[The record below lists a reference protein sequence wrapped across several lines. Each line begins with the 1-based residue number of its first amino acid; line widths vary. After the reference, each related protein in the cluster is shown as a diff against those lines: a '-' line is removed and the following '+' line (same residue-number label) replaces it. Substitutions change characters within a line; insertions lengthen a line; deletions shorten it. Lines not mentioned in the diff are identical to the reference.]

1 MHKVFVLQYVLGVK
15 PCSDDFLETCF
26 SRFEEGDEEWL
37 LATACRADSQTP
49 FRKMLERF
57 AFLRDWKNLDLLFAR
72 RTHAKMI
79 DIFLTFHPRWAADP
93 EKFAYMRHKSWVC
106 NYRAGFQ
113 ICGSEPYSVELMQEL
128 FDYDNNY
135 SFREKIGMVEEV
147 GRILSIPAADIFDFL
162 ISESC
167 VLNQGGELLTSL
179 QSLVYL
185 HLLEK
190 YPETVA
196 AFPGRIIDLFRGCYN
211 CKVKNFKVSWKFPR
225 NELLWLECFFTN
237 SLKIMDRVKPEET
250 TPLIRVIEA
259 IMAGAGPEVWEEGVS
274 HVRDFEWMFYA
285 AIHYRNVMCL
295 RWLHEKFPQF
305 EAAMKESEYKMFKFF
320 DVSRYR
326 QRPCTTEFVDELL
339 RVLSAYDDF
348 IDYDCFNP
356 TKSFSDLPF
365 LTNDWDYFVR
375 MKNSHIFSPTFN
387 LLGDELMICRAI
399 EVYDAFKWED
409 FKIADFEEEDTLMNM
424 LGKQLYHRGSP
435 KTETLS
441 KLGCDT
447 LELGFIKA
455 HHWLMEI
462 G

>member
-37 LATACRADSQTP
+37 LRAACRADSQTP

-72 RTHAKMI
+72 RNHAKMI
-79 DIFLTFHPRWAADP
+79 DIFLSFHPGWTEDP

-147 GRILSIPAADIFDFL
+147 GRILSISAADIFDFL
-162 ISESC
+162 ITEGC
-167 VLNQGGELLTSL
+167 VLNQGGEMLTSL
-179 QSLVYL
+179 QSLIYV

-196 AFPGRIIDLFRGCYN
+196 AFPDRIIDLFRGCYN

-237 SLKIMDRVKPEET
+237 SPKVMDRVKPEVA
-250 TPLIRVIEA
+250 TPLIRVIES
-259 IMAGAGPEVWEEGVS
+259 IMAGVGPEVWEDGVTD
-274 HVRDFEWMFYA
+274 VRDFEWMFYA
-285 AIHYRNVMCL
+285 AIHYRNVLCL
-295 RWLHEKFPQF
+295 RWLYEKFPQF
-305 EAAMKESEYKMFKFF
+305 EEAMKGHQMFKFF
-320 DVSRYR
+320 EVSRYR
-326 QRPCTTEFVDELL
+326 QLLVTTEFVEELM
-339 RVLSAYDDF
+339 RVMSAYDEF
-348 IDYDCFNP
+348 IDYVCFDFV
-356 TKSFSDLPF
+356 KCFSDLPF
-365 LTNDWDYFVR
+365 LTNDWDYFVK
-375 MKNSHIFSPTFN
+375 MKTACIINPTFN
-387 LLGDELMICRAI
+387 LLADELMISRAI

-409 FKIADFEEEDTLMNM
+409 FKIEDFEDEDTLMTM
-424 LGKQLYHRGSP
+424 LGKQLYFRRFP
-435 KTETLS
+435 KIETIS
-441 KLGCDT
+441 KLACDA
-447 LELGFIKA
+447 LELGFVKA
-455 HHWLMEI
+455 HHWILEI
-462 G
+462 S